1 MSKENGIKLW
11 IGRATHIL
19 AEEIKNS
26 SSLFYC
32 IILGVYQSGRFHEYV
47 LFTNFS
53 RMTLTLEAG
62 ISFILLI
69 LLGVY
74 LESILVSA
82 IRKRWVIVLA
92 LILLVGFL
100 FLCARM
106 QRDKFDGL
114 MIAILAVCAYGKDYE
129 RILKVMLAVAVATVA
144 IAMIGLPLGITVES
158 PKVGLY
164 GTGLA
169 FGTAHP
175 NVWGSY
181 IFFIF
186 VLVWYLF
193 VKDKGKKLRISYL
206 VTSWAVFMVLVPKC
220 RTQALLLLLFPL
232 TIWLSKRVTGFSMV
246 KGRILLHKSVLWI
259 LVLFPIFCFVLTVF
273 LGWQREWLAIHTMGT
288 YVENFSKRFIQSGL
302 AFREHGFP
310 IFGELIRFRSG
321 LAEELGGYKFSLYV
335 LDNAYVTY
343 TIYRGLIW
351 MIPAL
356 LWLSFANWKIIK
368 RGDYNL
374 LTISILFCLMGLMER
389 YTLGVYNFVFLYP
402 LAISMLAKDTT
413 KEDSGQPST
422 SGEEAS
428 T

>member
-1 MSKENGIKLW
+1 MSK
-11 IGRATHIL
+11 AMHIL
-19 AEEIKNS
+19 AEETKNS

-32 IILGVYQSGRFHEYV
+32 IILGVYQSG
-47 LFTNFS
+47 LFLENVFFRDFS
-53 RMTLTLEAG
+53 GMTLEIG

-82 IRKRWVIVLA
+82 IRKRWVLVLT
-92 LILLVGFL
+92 LILLTGFL
-100 FLCARM
+100 VLCARM

-114 MIAILAVCAYGKDYE
+114 MIAILAVCAYGKDYR

-158 PKVGLY
+158 QKDGLY

-169 FGTAHP
+169 FGTVHP

-193 VKDKGKKLRISYL
+193 VKDKGKKLGISYL
-206 VTSWAVFMVLVPKC
+206 ATSWVLAVFMVLVPKC

-232 TIWLSKRVTGFSMV
+232 TIWLSKSVTRFSMV
-246 KGRILLHKSVLWI
+246 KERSFLHKSVLWI
-259 LVLFPIFCFVLTVF
+259 LVLFPVLCFFLTIL
-273 LGWQREWLAIHTMGT
+273 LGSQREWLAIHTMGT
-288 YVENFSKRFIQSGL
+288 YIENFSKRFIQSGL

-310 IFGELIRFRSG
+310 IFGELIRFQSG
-321 LAEELGGYKFSLYV
+321 LAEELGGYEFSLYV

-356 LWLSFANWKIIK
+356 LWLSFANWKMIK
-368 RGDYNL
+368 KRDYSL

-389 YTLGVYNFVFLYP
+389 FTLGVYNFVFLYP
-402 LAISMLAKDTT
+402 LAISMLAKDAT
-413 KEDSGQPST
+413 KEDSGQPSA
-422 SGEEAS
+422 SREEAS